1 MAKAKT
7 PEVKPAKKS
16 DKAPKAEAKPAKK
29 SDKPAKAEAKPA
41 APAKKKTVDPN
52 KIVRELG
59 HKLRQH
65 GKVYQIDFGYFDMKQ
80 NGAIV
85 GQVVVSQYVNGVIV
99 PGQSMEYYYLYVQ
112 ASGPYEKFTW
122 PSKSN
127 SPESIEFVYQD
138 GGPGPS
144 FDPVQYQYAQP
155 VGNELISC
163 TCVNMGVV
171 YP

>member
-7 PEVKPAKKS
+7 SEAKP
-16 DKAPKAEAKPAKK
+16 AKPAKK
-29 SDKPAKAEAKPA
+29 SAPPAKAEAKA
-41 APAKKKTVDPN
+41 EKPAKKSESKPAEKKAVDPS

-59 HKLRQH
+59 HKLRQV
-65 GKVYQIDFGYFDMKQ
+65 GNVMQIDFGYFDMKQ
-80 NGAIV
+80 NGFVV
-85 GQVVVSQYVNGVIV
+85 GQVVVSQYVNGVII

-112 ASGPYEKFTW
+112 DSGAYRKFTW

-127 SPESIEFVYQD
+127 SPESIEFVYMD

-144 FDPVQYQYAQP
+144 FDPVQYQYQQP
-155 VGNELISC
+155 VGNQLISC